1 MVRGA
6 AIVLATGAAITSA
19 ALDEAGTQAVTGD
32 AAGGVIRWRLGRR
45 ARPEP
50 LTAHAGAV
58 HAVVW
63 VGGAVAS
70 VGADEAL
77 RVAELDRRVRR
88 EGPPLVLVADTPVPV
103 DRLLVADAGRWLIGA
118 GPTGAIVTWDLQQ
131 RSRRLPASLRP
142 GHRGP
147 VTAMAV
153 SDGWVVTG
161 GEDGVV
167 RAWDLI
173 AAAPVVEDKEE
184 LVARACRALGWREA
198 GCVQ

>member
-1 MVRGA
+1 VRGA
-6 AIVLATGAAITSA
+6 ALVLATGAAITAA
-19 ALDEAGTQAVTGD
+19 ALDEQGAQAVTGD
-32 AAGGVIRWRLGRR
+32 AAGGVTRWRLGRR
-45 ARPEP
+45 TRPEP

-88 EGPPLVLVADTPVPV
+88 EGPPLVLVADTPVLV
-103 DRLLVADAGRWLIGA
+103 DRLVVAGAGRWLVGA
-118 GPTGAIVTWDLQQ
+118 GPAGALVTWDLKE

-147 VTAMAV
+147 VTALAAGE
-153 SDGWVVTG
+153 GWVVTG

-167 RAWDLI
+167 LAWDLV
-173 AAAPVVEDKEE
+173 APAPVLAGDEGLVE
-184 LVARACRALGWREA
+184 RACRALGWGEPGCA
-198 GCVQ
+198 G